1 MDRQAEIM
9 EMGKLLLEKR
19 YQDDLAVIQ
28 SKMQAEDVVEELLR
42 AFDQIFIMA
51 GKQQEAGEKEPV
63 AFCNIS
69 YLRSSILTK
78 SYDFL
83 IALYDETMYFDP
95 IETLGSWAPKW
106 IMEFYENQVSYFR
119 KEVRGKIVRVQDSE
133 LLEFERT
140 LAGDYYKIVL
150 GFLLEHLEEIQALE
164 SYQKLEK
171 TADFKIQYGEY
182 MDVCIP
188 IYQEEE
194 EKLV

>member
-42 AFDQIFIMA
+42 ACDQIFIMA
-51 GKQQEAGEKEPV
+51 GKQQEAGEKELV

-95 IETLGSWAPKW
+95 IETLGSWVPKW
-106 IMEFYENQVSYFR
+106 IMECYENQVSYLR

>member
-1 MDRQAEIM
+1 
-9 EMGKLLLEKR
+9 
-19 YQDDLAVIQ
+19 
-28 SKMQAEDVVEELLR
+28 
-42 AFDQIFIMA
+42 
-51 GKQQEAGEKEPV
+51 
-63 AFCNIS
+63 
-69 YLRSSILTK
+69 
-78 SYDFL
+78 
-83 IALYDETMYFDP
+83 
-95 IETLGSWAPKW
+95 
-106 IMEFYENQVSYFR
+106 MEFYENQVSYFR